1 MKTDQDDRIKR
12 REYTVRLPE
21 IDAGKGLI
29 IAAIIMVLGSFV
41 SKLVYDYIQEQRIK
55 RALNEA
61 VIYMQNAVNQ
71 SAIETRQ
78 LQKTRHQD
86 QLKQRNLIQQEQK
99 QQHINRISSA
109 VQREKNQLLAA
120 KRSSKECKFWS
131 LQHENNPSL
140 RTSKKKSISCGFAD

>member
-1 MKTDQDDRIKR
+1 MKTDQNDRIKR

-29 IAAIIMVLGSFV
+29 IAAVIMVLGSFV

-55 RALNEA
+55 RTLNEA

-78 LQKTRHQD
+78 LQKTRHQN
-86 QLKQRNLIQQEQK
+86 QLKQRNVIQQEQK
-99 QQHINRISSA
+99 QQHINRINSE
-109 VQREKNQLLAA
+109 VQREKDQLLAA
-120 KRSSKECKFWS
+120 KRSSKECKFWL
-131 LQHENNPSL
+131 LQHENNPTL
-140 RTSKKKSISCGFAD
+140 RTSEKKSISCGFAD

>member
-86 QLKQRNLIQQEQK
+86 QLK
-99 QQHINRISSA
+99 
-109 VQREKNQLLAA
+109 
-120 KRSSKECKFWS
+120 
-131 LQHENNPSL
+131 
-140 RTSKKKSISCGFAD
+140 KSN